1 MNQREA
7 FETLAE
13 HVSDEL
19 VVTAIGTQTQLWHSV
34 LHRPGNFYL
43 SGPMGHALTF
53 GLGLALARPK
63 ERIVAVEGDG
73 GLLMN
78 LGALAAVAEHHPK
91 NLVVVIMDN
100 LSYELTGKQPMV
112 NQGRTDF
119 VKIAQGF
126 GIAETHAV
134 SAPAELSEAF
144 RRALGGGTFAFLWS
158 RLELMTEKAPRFP
171 YFPYQ
176 IKHAFWEH
184 MKTLDASGRRPPG
197 AV

>member
-78 LGALAAVAEHHPK
+78 LGALAAVAEHQPK
-91 NLVVVIMDN
+91 NLVVVIMEVYGLVEHIKEITRKVASPWCN
-100 LSYELTGKQPMV
+100 A
-112 NQGRTDF
+112 
-119 VKIAQGF
+119 IASDL
-126 GIAETHAV
+126 H
-134 SAPAELSEAF
+134 
-144 RRALGGGTFAFLWS
+144 
-158 RLELMTEKAPRFP
+158 
-171 YFPYQ
+171 
-176 IKHAFWEH
+176 H
-184 MKTLDASGRRPPG
+184 
-197 AV
+197 

>member
-1 MNQREA
+1 MNQRDA

-13 HVSDEL
+13 HTGDEL
-19 VVTAIGTQTQLWHSV
+19 VVTAIGSQTQIWHAV

-78 LGALAAVAEHHPK
+78 LGALAAVAEHRPD
-91 NLVVVIMDN
+91 NLVVVVMDN

-112 NQGRTDF
+112 NRGRTDF
-119 VKIAQGF
+119 GMLARGF
-126 GIAETHAV
+126 GITATDEA

-144 RRALGGGTFAFLWS
+144 RKAQRGGEFSFIWS
-158 RLELMTEKAPRFP
+158 RLEPMSEKAPSFP
-171 YFPYQ
+171 HLPYQ

-184 MKTLDASGRRPPG
+184 MKTLDA
-197 AV
+197 